1 MCALLTLDSGLLRGG
16 LAQTPLCGVC
26 DVPKGQPQ
34 SAKTTCPIADN
45 RKQKLPPK
53 VKKRQY

>member
-1 MCALLTLDSGLLRGG
+1 

-34 SAKTTCPIADN
+34 PVKTTCPITSN
-45 RKQKLPPK
+45 
-53 VKKRQY
+53 